1 MGQLFAMILQF
12 YKKKEHPNA
21 GCSLGYGLLSMAL
34 IAGFFDTKVRSV
46 TRYVVN
52 YPLILRPDEFLVGI
66 FVFLR
71 VFAEEN
77 DVDEA
82 IGHQGGV
89 VEIYVLVF
97 GDFLAEQHFP

>member
-1 MGQLFAMILQF
+1 
-12 YKKKEHPNA
+12 
-21 GCSLGYGLLSMAL
+21 MAL

-52 YPLILRPDEFLVGI
+52 YPLTLRPDEFLVGI
-66 FVFLR
+66 LVFLR

-89 VEIYVLVF
+89 VEIYVLVL